1 MSLTTGHGPLSPQSA
16 GGFIPAVPAG
26 TVFVEPY
33 PRRIRARIGERFVI
47 DTERVMLVHRPGLP
61 TSYAFPIDE
70 VPAHLAV
77 PEPAVVDHVSV
88 PWGSVDAWYEED
100 VELVFQSYPKNP
112 YHRVDCL
119 RTTRHLRVEVGGV
132 VLVDTADTVAVF
144 ETALA
149 PRLYVH
155 KDHVRMDLL
164 TASPSTSWC
173 SYKGHASW
181 WTAIVDGVRFAD
193 VAWSYDDPLA
203 ESESIG
209 GMLSFDERVANVR
222 AELPGLDHTTER
234 QESHD

>member
-1 MSLTTGHGPLSPQSA
+1 M
-16 GGFIPAVPAG
+16 
-26 TVFVEPY
+26 
-33 PRRIRARIGERFVI
+33 
-47 DTERVMLVHRPGLP
+47 
-61 TSYAFPIDE
+61 
-70 VPAHLAV
+70 
-77 PEPAVVDHVSV
+77 VDHVSV

-119 RTTRHLRVEVGGV
+119 PTTRHLRVEVGGV

-149 PRLYVH
+149 PRLYVA

-164 TASPSTSWC
+164 TPSPSTSWC

-181 WTAIVDGVRFAD
+181 WTAIVDGVTFAD
-193 VAWSYDDPLA
+193 IAWSYDDPLA